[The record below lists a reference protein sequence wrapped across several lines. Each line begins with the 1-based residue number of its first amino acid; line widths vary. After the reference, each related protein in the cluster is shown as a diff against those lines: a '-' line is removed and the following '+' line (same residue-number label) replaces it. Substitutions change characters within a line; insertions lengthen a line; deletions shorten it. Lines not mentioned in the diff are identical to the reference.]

1 MVDGGWWFGDGW
13 LVVAR
18 FGAHNVDMRR
28 SFLLLAALMVVA
40 APVQGQRQAVDVSR
54 LGPQVGARVPDFTLV
69 DQTGTVR
76 TLQSIMGPRGA
87 MLVFIRSADW

>member
-1 MVDGGWWFGDGW
+1 LVVPGSGFGDGW
-13 LVVAR
+13 LVVAWLVV
-18 FGAHNVDMRR
+18 HNVDMRR
-28 SFLLLAALMVVA
+28 SFLLLATLIVVA

-69 DQTGTVR
+69 DQTGTAR